1 MPEQVSPQHEV
12 RDHKET
18 KAIKD
23 AEKKIDAFVNRIE
36 KEMDKLEVEYKH
48 GGRLYQKKIEWTIFQ
63 NIHAFTKVRLQVMKF
78 SEVSTLEKVAR

>member
-23 AEKKIDAFVNRIE
+23 AEKKIDTFVNKIE
-36 KEMDKLEVEYKH
+36 KEMDNLEFEYNH
-48 GGRLYQKKIEWTIFQ
+48 ERRLYQKKIEWIMLQ
-63 NIHAFTKVRLQVMKF
+63 NIHAFIKVRLQVMKF
-78 SEVSTLEKVAR
+78 SKVSTPETVAR